1 MNWII
6 DETEN
11 EFIIKIKQLNLKKEN
26 FKLVRFGDYFKQ
38 VKKTVNYSYTSTG
51 ENTGIYPLYSCK
63 KLDKGVAKYVRN
75 PEYIPRH
82 GVLVIV
88 RTRNATCG
96 YCNYCFKP
104 LAWISSSV
112 YVYRPKF
119 SNINLFVTSMI
130 LTRTI
135 SPKHLNIDTFNNNQL
150 ENRNVFVYLDDANVL
165 STEFKIIGVIPK
177 LKIDKTKIRK
187 IKFSDYF
194 EKVGKGN
201 TKKIKNYKPGP
212 YPLLSCCGNHGIS
225 SYVDSYCI
233 DTHGEQYISI
243 SFDGTKHCYVQV
255 GKFQLT
261 EHVNMFK
268 PINEHIN
275 INLTALLID
284 NQLNKLFYGWNRKIN
299 NTRLNQLECYV
310 YFN

>member
-26 FKLVRFGDYFKQ
+26 FKLVKFGDYFEK
-38 VKKTVNYSYTSTG
+38 VKPRFNIDNLNNLCKGPFPHFGARNQDKPDCYVNVYNYEDDNLIRLNKMGNS
-51 ENTGIYPLYSCK
+51 
-63 KLDKGVAKYVRN
+63 A
-75 PEYIPRH
+75 
-82 GVLVIV
+82 
-88 RTRNATCG
+88 G
-96 YCNYCFKP
+96 YCYVQNGNCAVNNNCLCYKLKNNELNLKVTSLLLTNQFKKIYNYARP
-104 LAWISSSV
+104 LNASV
-112 YVYRPKF
+112 LQTTKCYVY
-119 SNINLFVTSMI
+119 
-130 LTRTI
+130 
-135 SPKHLNIDTFNNNQL
+135 LNDT
-150 ENRNVFVYLDDANVL
+150 NVL
-165 STEFKIIGVIPK
+165 SSEFKIIGVIPK

-243 SFDGTKHCYVQV
+243 SFDGSIKHCYVQV

>member
-1 MNWII
+1 MNWLI

-63 KLDKGVAKYVRN
+63 KCDKGIAKYVSN
-75 PEYIPRH
+75 PEYIPKH

-96 YCNYCFKP
+96 YCNYCFNP

-112 YVYRPKF
+112 YVYKPRF
-119 SNINLFVTSMI
+119 NGINLFVTSMI

-150 ENRNVFVYLDDANVL
+150 ENRNVFIYLDDTNVL
-165 STEFKIIGVIPK
+165 SSEFKIVGVIPK
-177 LKIDKTKIRK
+177 LKIDRTKIRK

-194 EKVGKGN
+194 EKVKPRFNINNLNNLCKGPFPHFGARN
-201 TKKIKNYKPGP
+201 QDKPDCYVNVYNYEDNN
-212 YPLLSCCGNHGIS
+212 LIRLSRITG
-225 SYVDSYCI
+225 
-233 DTHGEQYISI
+233 
-243 SFDGTKHCYVQV
+243 HCYVQN
-255 GKFQLT
+255 GNCA
-261 EHVNMFK
+261 VNNNCLCYRLK
-268 PINEHIN
+268 
-275 INLTALLID
+275 
-284 NQLNKLFYGWNRKIN
+284 N
-299 NTRLNQLECYV
+299 NTLNLSITSLLLTNQFKKVYNYARPLNVLILQTTECYV